1 MQPYNQI
8 IWRVAS
14 AAPRGVA
21 QYEGGP
27 SQNPLPF
34 PFVFFASSVVNAG
47 SSGTDT
53 QDSAGELQLAKKTLH
68 SETHL
73 TDPATAEDITS
84 ISDKPKASNPE
95 KGDADSTSSSSRSTA
110 SDSSTS
116 LGEDAHQKG
125 GAEPT
130 STSAGSDNAS
140 ASQDSSKPP
149 DHNYMA
155 SRADAESQHA
165 LAGIPAAHQLRAL
178 SAGECF
184 SCHMAVRCLPSALF
198 RATYQATSQSGL
210 LSFWW
215 LHTQALLSP
224 HGIACLATTSR
235 SSLCTW
241 LDHTGSVSQGGIAGL
256 VLLRHEQAPDACQ
269 PSSCH

>member
-1 MQPYNQI
+1 M
-8 IWRVAS
+8 
-14 AAPRGVA
+14 
-21 QYEGGP
+21 GP

-34 PFVFFASSVVNAG
+34 PSFCVASSVVNAG

-84 ISDKPKASNPE
+84 TSDKTKASSPE
-95 KGDADSTSSSSRSTA
+95 KGDTDSTSSSCSRSSA
-110 SDSSTS
+110 SDCST
-116 LGEDAHQKG
+116 LGEGAHQKG
-125 GAEPT
+125 GAEST

-140 ASQDSSKPP
+140 ASQDSIKPP
-149 DHNYMA
+149 DHDYMA
-155 SRADAESQHA
+155 SRGDAESQHA
-165 LAGIPAAHQLRAL
+165 VAGIPAAHQLRAL
-178 SAGECF
+178 SAGASAAIWQLAAC
-184 SCHMAVRCLPSALF
+184 SLPCVRT
-198 RATYQATSQSGL
+198 TYHATSQSGS
-210 LSFWW
+210 LSIWW
-215 LHTQALLSP
+215 LHTQALLLP

-241 LDHTGSVSQGGIAGL
+241 LDWFHTGSVPQGDIAGL